1 MTNKPDFGLLSN
13 VMYAIHGMKDVL
25 SSEKSFK
32 IQITLIT
39 LITILLI
46 LFSPLESWRTSL
58 LIVSMYPILI
68 VEAINSAIERVVD
81 LVTQEHHELARQAKD
96 IGAFAVLL
104 TFTLTVIVWGVVV
117 FVV

>member
-1 MTNKPDFGLLSN
+1 MTNKPNFGLFSN
-13 VMYAIHGMKDVL
+13 IMYALHGMRDVL
-25 SSEKSFK
+25 LSEKSFK
-32 IQITLIT
+32 IQVTLIT

-46 LFSPLESWRTSL
+46 LFSPLEPWRTSL
-58 LIVSMYPILI
+58 LIISMYPILI

-104 TFTLTVIVWGVVV
+104 TFAFTVIVWGVVIFTV
-117 FVV
+117 